1 MSNQWKENG
10 DCKSCTKRGSCT
22 KPCAARRKRTGEV
35 DTRIKYKEALYVLA
49 TV

>member
-10 DCKSCTKRGSCT
+10 ASTARKRALHEGMRG
-22 KPCAARRKRTGEV
+22 AAQRRTGEV

-49 TV
+49 SV